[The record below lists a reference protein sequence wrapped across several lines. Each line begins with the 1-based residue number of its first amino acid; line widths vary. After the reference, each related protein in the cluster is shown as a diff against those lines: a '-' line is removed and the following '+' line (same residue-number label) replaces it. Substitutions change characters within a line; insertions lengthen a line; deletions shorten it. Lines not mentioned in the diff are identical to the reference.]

1 MPVRSLPEALY
12 SADQTRELDRLA
24 GEAGLS
30 GEELMERAG
39 RAAFDVLLSR
49 WPDVSLWAV
58 AGEVEAEV
66 GTAAAAGVTLP
77 AV

>member
-1 MPVRSLPEALY
+1 V
-12 SADQTRELDRLA
+12 LA
-24 GEAGLS
+24 
-30 GEELMERAG
+30 
-39 RAAFDVLLSR
+39 VLRTR